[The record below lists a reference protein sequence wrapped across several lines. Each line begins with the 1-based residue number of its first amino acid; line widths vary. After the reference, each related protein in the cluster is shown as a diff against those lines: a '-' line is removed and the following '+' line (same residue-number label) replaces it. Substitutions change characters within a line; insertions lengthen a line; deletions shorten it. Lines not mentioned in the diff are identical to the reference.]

1 MSALDANTHSLLTQI
16 LRGLQSAD
24 NNVRSQAEEVLN
36 NEWVV
41 ARPAELLMGL
51 AEQAKDAQDI
61 TVRLQHIREI
71 SIVV

>member
-16 LRGLQSAD
+16 LQGLQSAD

-51 AEQAKDAQDI
+51 AEQAKEAQDI
-61 TVRLQHIREI
+61 TV
-71 SIVV
+71 